1 MKHGSMFTVIR
12 CVRLCEARL
21 WRVGHVRIGVRSLI
35 TFERGRITL
44 RELYCTWS
52 RRAVEAKEH
61 HFLSVNRSRSSCGSP
76 SVNLSVPAE
85 SRARARSPD
94 SVGIPTRFRRR
105 AGVVHPTA
113 PLVGRSVLTHV
124 PVTRRSVDA
133 VRRPETFW
141 DFPALKQVLLPLLR
155 ARTPLLPRR
164 DSNHRPRLAHS

>member
-1 MKHGSMFTVIR
+1 MLTRFVAVCGWFPCNDACLLSTLAAVVRVVDGRSLGGRVVKHGSMFTVIR

-76 SVNLSVPAE
+76 CVTQQRQLSQGYV
-85 SRARARSPD
+85 
-94 SVGIPTRFRRR
+94 
-105 AGVVHPTA
+105 
-113 PLVGRSVLTHV
+113 
-124 PVTRRSVDA
+124 
-133 VRRPETFW
+133 
-141 DFPALKQVLLPLLR
+141 
-155 ARTPLLPRR
+155 
-164 DSNHRPRLAHS
+164 